1 MHCARVFVPKVSVA
15 HCFRHLSGRS
25 FGTLLLSIR
34 CISRPIRRRYRF
46 GRRPRAHISQGCA
59 RCKESGPDRLGH
71 SPASGP
77 VAPGRTRVGARPPS
91 CGAARYS
98 CTATTPSSA
107 SLWRDSLV
115 RIVCVYD
122 IGGMCS
128 LCIIYCGNSIVHV
141 GFGEQ
146 RVDEGVQEEAR
157 TFWWPCRVVLVIL
170 MASEY
175 TAAAHA

>member
-1 MHCARVFVPKVSVA
+1 MYSINFIIFQFVHCARVFVPKVSVA

-91 CGAARYS
+91 CGAAVRQLMPP
-98 CTATTPSSA
+98 PSSVARYTSPCAYLCRAPA
-107 SLWRDSLV
+107 SRLGLQGHRAGS
-115 RIVCVYD
+115 
-122 IGGMCS
+122 
-128 LCIIYCGNSIVHV
+128 
-141 GFGEQ
+141 
-146 RVDEGVQEEAR
+146 AR
-157 TFWWPCRVVLVIL
+157 
-170 MASEY
+170 
-175 TAAAHA
+175 